1 MFGRGNRCRWWYRMT
16 GMPGWLGFGY
26 RPMYGQFMPM
36 GYPQQAPMTYPKM
49 TPEDEIRMLEEDEQ
63 ILEDELK
70 MLEDEKKM
78 HENDLNQVR
87 ERIKELKKKNESG
100 RMKGTTKKGGA

>member
-16 GMPGWLGFGY
+16 GMPGWMRFGY
-26 RPMYGQFMPM
+26 GHIYNPFMPM

-49 TPEDEIRMLEEDEQ
+49 TPEDEVRMLEEEQQ

-70 MLEDEKKM
+70 MLEEEKKM
-78 HENDLNQVR
+78 RENGLNQII
-87 ERIKELKKKNESG
+87 ERIKELKK
-100 RMKGTTKKGGA
+100 RTKGEE